1 MVDEVGLKVNRAF
14 SARALWISHFLGRC
28 PRGLKQ
34 RHWRSAETGLKAG
47 VNEMMKAVRNG
58 FVTAECAI
66 HRLKAGVS
74 ETGSDPS
81 RVACVE
87 PLQGKACDFA
97 RIFQIQFVFD
107 VGSVGF
113 HRLGAQMQQL
123 CNLTDF
129 VAFAD

>member
-47 VNEMMKAVRNG
+47 VIEMMKAIRNG
-58 FVTAECAI
+58 FFTAECAI

-74 ETGSDPS
+74 ETGPTHHVS
-81 RVACVE
+81 RALSHCRAKRATSREFFRSSLSLMWARWVSTVLGLRCSS
-87 PLQGKACDFA
+87 FA
-97 RIFQIQFVFD
+97 I
-107 VGSVGF
+107 
-113 HRLGAQMQQL
+113 
-123 CNLTDF
+123 
-129 VAFAD
+129 

>member
-14 SARALWISHFLGRC
+14 QRSRPLDFTFPGAM

-34 RHWRSAETGLKAG
+34 RHWRSAKTGLKAG

-81 RVACVE
+81 RVARVK

-107 VGSVGF
+107 VGP
-113 HRLGAQMQQL
+113 
-123 CNLTDF
+123 
-129 VAFAD
+129 

>member
-14 SARALWISHFLGRC
+14 SARALWISHCLGRC

-47 VNEMMKAVRNG
+47 VNEMMIAVRYG

-66 HRLKAGVS
+66 HRLKTGVS
-74 ETGSDPS
+74 ETGCDAS
-81 RVACVE
+81 RVARVE
-87 PLQGKACDFA
+87 PLQGKAWEFS

-107 VGSVGF
+107 MSSVGF
-113 HRLGAQMQQL
+113 HRRGA
-123 CNLTDF
+123 
-129 VAFAD
+129 

>member
-66 HRLKAGVS
+66 HRLKAGVRPITCRARRAIAGQS
-74 ETGSDPS
+74 VRLRANFSDP
-81 RVACVE
+81 VC
-87 PLQGKACDFA
+87 L
-97 RIFQIQFVFD
+97 
-107 VGSVGF
+107 
-113 HRLGAQMQQL
+113 
-123 CNLTDF
+123 
-129 VAFAD
+129 